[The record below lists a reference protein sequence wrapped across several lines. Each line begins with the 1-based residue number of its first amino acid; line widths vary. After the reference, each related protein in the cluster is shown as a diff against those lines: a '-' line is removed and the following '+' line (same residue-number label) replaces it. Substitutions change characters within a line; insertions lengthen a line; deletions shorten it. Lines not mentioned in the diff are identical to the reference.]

1 MKRIGSLLIV
11 AITLSPIA
19 TTQTPDPFTVTEV
32 VVGSRHIKTLYLY
45 AAGQWSYDVA
55 STSGP
60 ATTYIHCYEKL
71 GICEDAEAY
80 SSAGKTSASLTT
92 YDIVRWDSREMIA
105 VDSSSVCAANM
116 LRVDFAAKKV
126 SLSSNAKG
134 TQDKACENLK
144 LPPTAFLIQTP

>member
-1 MKRIGSLLIV
+1 MKRICFLLIAV
-11 AITLSPIA
+11 MALRPLA
-19 TTQTPDPFTVTEV
+19 TAQTPDQFSVTETT
-32 VVGSRHIKTLYLY
+32 VGSRHIKTLYLY
-45 AAGQWSYDVA
+45 AAGKWSYDFA
-55 STSGP
+55 PISGP

-71 GICEDAEAY
+71 GICEDADAY

-105 VDSSSVCAANM
+105 VDSSSACAANM

-134 TQDKACENLK
+134 TPDKACENLK
-144 LPPTAFLIQTP
+144 LPPAAFLVGPP